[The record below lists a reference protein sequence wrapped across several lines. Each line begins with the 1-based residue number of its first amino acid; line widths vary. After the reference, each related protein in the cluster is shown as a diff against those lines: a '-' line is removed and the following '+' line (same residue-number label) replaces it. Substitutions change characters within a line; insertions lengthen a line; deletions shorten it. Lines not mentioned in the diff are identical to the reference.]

1 MVSEEKSWET
11 LRLDGI
17 NYLLYSWSGMKC
29 LAIIKEG
36 STTGNIIYN

>member
-1 MVSEEKSWET
+1 MVSEEKSWKT
-11 LRLDGI
+11 RLDGI
-17 NYLLYSWSGMKC
+17 NFLLYSWSGMKR